1 MIIYKITNTVNGK
14 FYIGKTTLTIEER
27 FKKHFYN
34 HKNGQTHLYR
44 AMRKHGFDSFII
56 EELESNVKHLDE
68 AEEKYISELNPHYNM
83 TSGGEGGDT
92 SSSPNFKHS
101 MKQYHKNKPK
111 SEYATYGML
120 GKSHP
125 SKGKRCKGKRVSCDE
140 LIFESIELAQDHFK
154 GISVRKR
161 LSSDK
166 YPTFFRL

>member
-1 MIIYKITNTVNGK
+1 MIIYKITNSVNGK

-68 AEEKYISELNPHYNM
+68 AEVKYISELNPHYNM
-83 TSGGEGGDT
+83 TSGGEGGNT
-92 SSSPNFKHS
+92 SSSPNFIKAIREVHA
-101 MKQYHKNKPK
+101 KRKP
-111 SEYATYGML
+111 EDYATYGML

-125 SKGKRCKGKRVSCDE
+125 GKGKRQKGKAVSCDG
-140 LIFESIELAQDHFK
+140 LIFESIQLAQDHFK

-161 LSSDK
+161 LASDK